1 MKIGIDLDGVI
12 ANVVPE
18 LVTRLK
24 GIGIVSDPKDWTSMY
39 VEERHPELP
48 EKWASQQFSD
58 PLFFLNAIADESAF
72 YCVNRWFYGGHDVY
86 IVTCRPEEFRDVTER
101 WLDEWAIPYNNLFM
115 GARKYHKSE
124 ILSEVGCS
132 LMVEDD
138 GQEADAVAMSGIDSY
153 LRLHPYNQA
162 YRANFK
168 VRKVR
173 DLYAVDGVISERFSI
188 L

>member
-1 MKIGIDLDGVI
+1 
-12 ANVVPE
+12 
-18 LVTRLK
+18 
-24 GIGIVSDPKDWTSMY
+24 
-39 VEERHPELP
+39 
-48 EKWASQQFSD
+48 
-58 PLFFLNAIADESAF
+58 
-72 YCVNRWFYGGHDVY
+72 
-86 IVTCRPEEFRDVTER
+86 
-101 WLDEWAIPYNNLFM
+101 
-115 GARKYHKSE
+115 
-124 ILSEVGCS
+124 
-132 LMVEDD
+132 MVEDD